1 MLIFR
6 TVATIDHTI
15 TQQNYTI
22 DMIKKGL
29 KHKCIIFLLGISAS
43 VLSDDRESALYLRKY
58 HEPGDTL
65 DISIRQELDRA
76 VALGGEWLL
85 RQHSSHGYFGATGD
99 VTETSIALLAIHSMQ
114 IKTPPRNVVNNT
126 LLWLQNKYPEQAETN
141 AYAALFG
148 VVTLSVLNVFDQ
160 TNTQHWLKKSN
171 QIIVDSEPDPH
182 LTALQNEFVRSL
194 DKNSAIPGEVS
205 QQLFKPTDYEKLPL
219 LQMWLN
225 ARIIN
230 RDLNGQLL
238 SPDGRRVDWRA
249 RYARRII
256 STQKISMRGGGLW
269 QEHNGCSALFNTS
282 LAILICKE
290 L

>member
-1 MLIFR
+1 M
-6 TVATIDHTI
+6 
-15 TQQNYTI
+15 I
-22 DMIKKGL
+22 DMTKKGL
-29 KHKCIIFLLGISAS
+29 KQKFIIFILGLSAS
-43 VLSDDRESALYLRKY
+43 VFSNDRESALYLRKY
-58 HEPGDTL
+58 HETGDTL

-85 RQHSSHGYFGATGD
+85 RQQSSHGYFGATGD
-99 VTETSIALLAIHSMQ
+99 VTETSITLLAVHSMQ
-114 IKTPPRNVVNNT
+114 NKTLPYNGVNKA
-126 LLWLQNKYPEQAETN
+126 LFWLRNKYPEQAETN

-148 VVTLSVLNVFDQ
+148 VVSLSVFNVFDQ
-160 TNTQHWLKKSN
+160 ISTQHWLKKSN
-171 QIIVDSEPDPH
+171 RIIMDSEPDPH

-194 DKNSAIPGEVS
+194 DKNSAMPGKLS
-205 QQLFKPTDYEKLPL
+205 QQLFKPMDYEKLPL
-219 LQMWLN
+219 LRMWLN

-230 RDLNGQLL
+230 RDLNGQLI
-238 SPDGRRVDWRA
+238 SADGRRVDWRA

-269 QEHNGCSALFNTS
+269 QERNGFSDLFNTS